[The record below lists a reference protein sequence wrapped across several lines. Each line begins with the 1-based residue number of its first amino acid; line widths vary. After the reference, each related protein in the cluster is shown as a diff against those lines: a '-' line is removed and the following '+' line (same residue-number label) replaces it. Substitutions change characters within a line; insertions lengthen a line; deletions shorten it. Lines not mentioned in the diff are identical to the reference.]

1 MSEKSFNFL
10 KKLPGFK
17 NTPEANPKL
26 IKQLAKHP
34 LFKNTPE
41 AVLAEIASR
50 VKIHDLKKD
59 DVVMK
64 AGDPS
69 ASIFILRTGWVKIV
83 RKDDRGEEVVLNHIG
98 PGQVIGEMSLID
110 RKPRSSNVVVLRS
123 AEVMEIEYDVIT
135 EMLNHYPILGQS
147 LLQEMFNRV
156 RFANAYIEETVE
168 WCRQIA
174 AGNYDFVQGQVEQ
187 TQSTVVDMTKPDH
200 ARANA
205 FLSVFFRMVEEVKER
220 ELNLKKEV
228 QRLTIQIDEVK
239 RQKAV
244 EELTDTDFFEEL
256 QEAAQKIR
264 ADRATKL
271 KRKSEPDD
279 DED

>member
-1 MSEKSFNFL
+1 MSGKSFNFL

-17 NTPEANPKL
+17 NAPEANPKL
-26 IKQLAKHP
+26 IKQLAKQP
-34 LFKNTPE
+34 LFVNTPE
-41 AVLAEIASR
+41 NVLAEIASR
-50 VKIHDLKKD
+50 VKMHNLEKD
-59 DVVMK
+59 NVVLQ

-69 ASIFILRTGWVKIV
+69 ESLFILRTGWVKIV
-83 RKDDRGEEVVLNHIG
+83 NKDDRGEEVVLNHIG
-98 PGQVIGEMSLID
+98 PGQTIGEMSLID
-110 RKPRSSNVVVLRS
+110 RRPRSSSVVALR
-123 AEVMEIEYDVIT
+123 AVEVMEIEYDVIL
-135 EMLNHYPILGQS
+135 EVFNHYPVLGQS

-174 AGNYDFVQGQVEQ
+174 AGNYDFVQDQVEQ

-205 FLSVFFRMVEEVKER
+205 FLAVFFRMVEEVKAR
-220 ELNLKKEV
+220 ELSLKKEV

-256 QEAAQKIR
+256 QEAAQKLR
-264 ADRATKL
+264 AERAAKV
-271 KRKSEPDD
+271 KKQSEQGD
-279 DED
+279 DE